1 MKSYHFIFNGFKK
14 FKSKSGFL
22 AFNFYLSVFLI
33 AFSLM
38 AIILTDSFT
47 SGYKN
52 EILTSVKSLNPDYKI
67 TPNISN
73 YISQDDYTTI
83 KESINN
89 TKLYLVPFIE
99 TAGVIINKITKDD
112 ITYSQREEVYINGLD
127 FNIAPKN
134 LPLRNF
140 LKNNNSEILEN
151 EIIIGKYLSDR
162 LGKYINDQITILFYN
177 SSQMSFFAK
186 NYIISNIYDTG
197 TQADDYIVYVSI
209 SSINES
215 KSKYYSDGIYLYKE
229 NNKEKIDLNYS
240 DPLFNVEKLS
250 YDNLVKFLNTFDL
263 PIKFLMWILLFL
275 SCYTLTSLTYNFIL
289 DKKDDFKILHIL
301 GFSYT
306 NLRRLMIFLT
316 LYISVIGI
324 IIGSFL
330 SLLFIYLQNNFE
342 IITLPSRKIFQISIL
357 TANIDLYYF
366 IIYPILILFLS
377 FLLTYYFFNKNLGII
392 KND

>member
-1 MKSYHFIFNGFKK
+1 
-14 FKSKSGFL
+14 
-22 AFNFYLSVFLI
+22 
-33 AFSLM
+33 
-38 AIILTDSFT
+38 
-47 SGYKN
+47 
-52 EILTSVKSLNPDYKI
+52 
-67 TPNISN
+67 
-73 YISQDDYTTI
+73 
-83 KESINN
+83 
-89 TKLYLVPFIE
+89 
-99 TAGVIINKITKDD
+99 
-112 ITYSQREEVYINGLD
+112 
-127 FNIAPKN
+127 
-134 LPLRNF
+134 
-140 LKNNNSEILEN
+140 
-151 EIIIGKYLSDR
+151 
-162 LGKYINDQITILFYN
+162 
-177 SSQMSFFAK
+177 
-186 NYIISNIYDTG
+186 
-197 TQADDYIVYVSI
+197 
-209 SSINES
+209 
-215 KSKYYSDGIYLYKE
+215 
-229 NNKEKIDLNYS
+229 
-240 DPLFNVEKLS
+240 
-250 YDNLVKFLNTFDL
+250 
-263 PIKFLMWILLFL
+263 MWILLFL

>member
-162 LGKYINDQITILFYN
+162 LGKYISDQITILFYN

-275 SCYTLTSLTYNFIL
+275 SCYTLTSLIYNFIL

>member
-52 EILTSVKSLNPDYKI
+52 EILTNVKSLNPDYKI
-67 TPNISN
+67 TPNMSN
-73 YISQDDYTTI
+73 YISQGDYTTI

-140 LKNNNSEILEN
+140 LKYNNSEILEN

-162 LGKYINDQITILFYN
+162 LDKYINDQITILFYN

-215 KSKYYSDGIYLYKE
+215 KTKYYSDGIYVYKE

-316 LYISVIGI
+316 LYTSVIGI

-330 SLLFIYLQNNFE
+330 SVLFIYLQNNFE

-366 IIYPILILFLS
+366 IIYPILILFLC
-377 FLLTYYFFNKNLGII
+377 FL
-392 KND
+392 